1 MSYITQPAGLT
12 SVATDGVTI
21 TGDGTTGDPLVA
33 VGAGSVYSV
42 AKTVFSNGALPPYV
56 VPASVFYTTDATW
69 FTPEIASADVSYAA
83 GVINFVNAGTYKIT
97 MQMSFLKIPDPNH
110 HDVSVQFGLT
120 SVAPNPP
127 LYEAWTEQHFDAND
141 SGTFSVYFTTVIEAT
156 AGQTLQPTFVLGGSA
171 AAQVNLVVGN
181 QAGYIITERLA

>member
-33 VGAGSVYSV
+33 VGGSAYSV
-42 AKTVFSNGALPPYV
+42 AKTVFSNAALPPYV

-69 FTPEIASADVSYAA
+69 FTPEIASADVTFNS
-83 GVINFVNAGTYKIT
+83 GVINFVNDGTYKLQ
-97 MQMSFLKIPDPNH
+97 MQLSFLKIPDPNH

-181 QAGYIITERLA
+181 QAGYIIVERVA